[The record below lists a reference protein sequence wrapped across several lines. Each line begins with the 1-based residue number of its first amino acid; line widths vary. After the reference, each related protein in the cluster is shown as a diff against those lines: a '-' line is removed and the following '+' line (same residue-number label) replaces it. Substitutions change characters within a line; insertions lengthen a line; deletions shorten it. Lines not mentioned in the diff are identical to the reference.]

1 MTIPVDVRSLF
12 DQAVAGD
19 RAAADRLFARAA
31 DRLLLFVRL
40 RLGPALRARLDEH
53 DVLQEVFV
61 HAQRDLGR
69 FDAAGSSDPERAF
82 VHWLCAL
89 AENRLRDLAAF
100 HRRQR
105 RDPAREQRDVTAV
118 LRELQRQGHGPA
130 TSMVRREERDRLAI
144 GIDGLDDGDREVL
157 LLRFFEGLTVDA
169 IADRTG
175 RSASAVRRSLGRATL
190 QLGRKLGDEVA
201 R

>member
-1 MTIPVDVRSLF
+1 MTAPDHLRSLF
-12 DQAVAGD
+12 QRAATGD
-19 RAAADRLFARAA
+19 RTAADHLFARAA

-40 RLGPALRARLDEH
+40 RIGAALRARLDEH

-61 HAQRDLGR
+61 HAHRDLPR
-69 FDAAGSSDPERAF
+69 FDAGTASDPERAF

-130 TSMVRREERDRLAI
+130 TSLVRREERDRLATCVDQL
-144 GIDGLDDGDREVL
+144 DGDDREVL

-175 RSASAVRRSLGRATL
+175 RSPSAVRRSLGRAAM
-190 QLGRKLGDEVA
+190 QLGKRLGGGQP
-201 R
+201 

>member
-1 MTIPVDVRSLF
+1 MTSPDDLRSLF
-12 DQAVAGD
+12 ELATTGD

-40 RLGPALRARLDEH
+40 RLGPGLRTRVDEH

-61 HAQRDLGR
+61 HAHRDFAR
-69 FDAAGSSDPERAF
+69 FDARDASDPERAF
-82 VHWLCAL
+82 VRWLCAL

-100 HRRQR
+100 HRRKR

-118 LRELQRQGHGPA
+118 LSELHRQGHGPA
-130 TSMVRREERDRLAI
+130 TSLVRREERDQLAN
-144 GIDGLDDGDREVL
+144 GVGTLEADDREVL

-175 RSASAVRRSLGRATL
+175 RSSSAVRRSLGRATV
-190 QLGRKLGDEVA
+190 QLGRRLGEV
-201 R
+201 RP

>member
-1 MTIPVDVRSLF
+1 MTAPDDLRSLF
-12 DQAVAGD
+12 QRAATGD

-61 HAQRDLGR
+61 HAHRDFAR
-69 FDAAGSSDPERAF
+69 FDAGSASDPERAF

-89 AENRLRDLAAF
+89 AENRLRDLAEF

-105 RDPAREQRDVTAV
+105 RDPTREQRDVTAV
-118 LRELQRQGHGPA
+118 LRELHRQGHGPA
-130 TSMVRREERDRLAI
+130 TSLVRREERDRLAT
-144 GIDGLDDGDREVL
+144 GVGELEGDDREVL

-175 RSASAVRRSLGRATL
+175 RSPSAVRRSLGRAAV
-190 QLGRKLGDEVA
+190 QLGKRLGEV
-201 R
+201 RP

>member
-1 MTIPVDVRSLF
+1 MTTPDDLRDLF
-12 DQAVAGD
+12 QRAATGD

-40 RLGPALRARLDEH
+40 RLGAALRARLDEH

-61 HAQRDLGR
+61 HAHRDIAS
-69 FDAAGSSDPERAF
+69 FEAASASDPERAF

-100 HRRQR
+100 YRRQR

-118 LRELQRQGHGPA
+118 LRELHRQGHGPA
-130 TSMVRREERDRLAI
+130 TSLVRREERDRLAT
-144 GIDGLDDGDREVL
+144 GVGQLEGDDREVL

-175 RSASAVRRSLGRATL
+175 RSSSAVRRSLGRATV
-190 QLGRKLGDEVA
+190 QLGKRIGEVQP
-201 R
+201 